1 MGKWNIYY
9 TYSNKNLFW
18 ADKISNLILSTNL
31 SKMCDAEDEEYS
43 LESLDICI
51 MFNIIIIL
59 YMGILLFATI
69 I

>member
-31 SKMCDAEDEEYS
+31 SKMCDAEDKEYS
-43 LESLDICI
+43 LESLDVCL
-51 MFNIIIIL
+51 MFNIIIIS